1 MAITHN
7 KDTRKPSGGLR
18 RLARKKKKFEM
29 GRPFVLPVVGKETRK
44 TVIVRGGKIQSRLLK
59 GEFVNI
65 SDGKKVFRATILKV
79 VEHPSNPFFIRR
91 NVLTKGAIIETNKGY
106 ARVTSRPGQQGDVSA
121 ILLKNFEPAKKKKKS
136 VQKNK

>member
-29 GRPFVLPVVGKETRK
+29 GRSLVLQIVGKETRK
-44 TVIVRGGKIQSRLLK
+44 KVVVRGGSTQSRLLK
-59 GEFVNI
+59 GEFVNV
-65 SDGKKVFRATILKV
+65 SDGKKVSRATILKV

-91 NVLTKGAIIETNKGY
+91 NILTKGAIIETNKGY

-121 ILLKNFEPAKKKKKS
+121 VLLKDFEPAKKKKVK
-136 VQKNK
+136 KNK